1 MAWRTMK
8 SVIFTAV
15 IVSLPGF
22 GFAAD
27 EAKDLDPAL
36 RAAIADAATTLQKGL
51 ATSEQNGKP
60 ISAKFEMSDGKAQIS
75 IYNATSDGFVET
87 VIDPKTGAAIE
98 AEQITD
104 EGDLADAKV
113 QKAAT
118 EKATVSLLAATDK
131 ALKENAN
138 TKAVSIY
145 PELHNGRPVAK
156 IKIQGA
162 KDLVTVTEPLS

>member
-131 ALKENAN
+131 AVKENAN

-145 PELHNGRPVAK
+145 PELQNGRPVAK
-156 IKIQGA
+156 IKLQGA